1 MGGRFFAGGV
11 GIGRRRVWLE
21 DVRAGWEELEWVGVG
36 YGREAGVRG
45 GEKSKVD
52 GTAAGGRGRGGEGRG
67 HRDMATDLIFPL
79 RSDDEVK
86 LEYMYST
93 LFGLFPSYR

>member
-1 MGGRFFAGGV
+1 
-11 GIGRRRVWLE
+11 
-21 DVRAGWEELEWVGVG
+21 
-36 YGREAGVRG
+36 
-45 GEKSKVD
+45 VD